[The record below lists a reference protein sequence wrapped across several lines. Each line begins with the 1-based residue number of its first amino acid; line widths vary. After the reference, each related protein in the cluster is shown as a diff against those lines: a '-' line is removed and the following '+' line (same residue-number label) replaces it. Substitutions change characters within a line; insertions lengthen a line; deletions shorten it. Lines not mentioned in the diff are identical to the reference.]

1 MEGTVACSAGEI
13 EYLIRFALWGS
24 GRKGIVIGLSGGLDS
39 SLCAALCCR
48 AVSPE
53 RVLGIIMPSRVT
65 FAQDIE
71 DATGLAESL
80 GIGCRLIDIEPVLD
94 AYRRTP
100 GFEETPVAM
109 GNLMARTRMAYL
121 YYTSNREDRIVC
133 GTSNRTESLLGYFTK
148 FGDGAGDIEPIIHLY
163 KTEVYDLAR
172 HLGIPDKILK
182 KPPSAGLWPGQRDE
196 EEIGIDYPTLDAAL
210 QNLERNG
217 WISSKEVEEKVLSM
231 VRASEH
237 KRVSPVQLPRR
248 DGGSLHNRGDPQDI

>member
-1 MEGTVACSAGEI
+1 MEGMVACSAGEI

-24 GRKGIVIGLSGGLDS
+24 GRKGIVIGLSGGVDS
-39 SLCAALCCR
+39 SACAALCCR

-53 RVLGIIMPSRVT
+53 NVLGMILPSRVT
-65 FAQDIE
+65 SARDIE

-80 GIGCRLIDIEPVLD
+80 GIECRLIDIEPVLD

-100 GFEETPVAM
+100 GFVENPSLM

-121 YYTSNREDRIVC
+121 YYNSNREDRIVC
-133 GTSNRTESLLGYFTK
+133 GTSNRTEYLLGYFTK
-148 FGDGAGDIEPIIHLY
+148 FGDGAGDIEPILHLY

-172 HLGIPDKILK
+172 HLGISDRILK

-196 EEIGIDYPTLDAAL
+196 EEIGIDYPSLDAAL
-210 QNLERNG
+210 QNLERSG
-217 WISSKEVEEKVLSM
+217 WICGTEVEERVLSM

-237 KRVSPVQLPRR
+237 KRVSPPQLPRR
-248 DGGSLHNRGDPQDI
+248 DGISLHNRGGLQDT